1 MNNNELNDRIN
12 LFIYT
17 TKQSDEEITWD
28 TLSDLV
34 NDTFDTELTGN
45 ACRKR
50 FYRFVGNLANTP
62 QVLIKT
68 SLGSDM
74 QDKLSRLQ
82 GEVKKDSAVKSYT
95 VNEHIIGSN
104 NILVIGDIHEPFSH
118 PSYLDFCIGVREKYN
133 CDTIVFIGDVVDEHA
148 LSAWDSDPDG
158 YSAGHEAKQAQL
170 ALQKWYDAFPDA
182 YICIGNH
189 DDRPMRRAFKS
200 GIPKRYIR
208 SFEEIWGSPDGWK
221 WGLSWVADGITY
233 EHGVTGG
240 THAAYNRA
248 LKMGRS
254 IVQGHTHINPGVK
267 YLGPNWYALNVGCGL
282 DENAYAMAYGRQ
294 YNGQIVLGCGVVLDR
309 GNQPIFIPM
318 QVSEVNS

>member
-1 MNNNELNDRIN
+1 MLTNELNDRIN
-12 LFIYT
+12 LFIY
-17 TKQSDEEITWD
+17 ENRGGVTWD
-28 TLSDLV
+28 VVADMV
-34 NDTFDTELTGN
+34 NDRFDIELTGN

-50 FYRFVGNLANTP
+50 SKRFAENLGTTPQILIQKNTP
-62 QVLIKT
+62 ESDISDLDW
-68 SLGSDM
+68 SL
-74 QDKLSRLQ
+74 RLQ
-82 GEVKKDSAVKSYT
+82 GDVKKGSAVKSYT
-95 VNEHIIGSN
+95 VNEQIIGAQ
-104 NILVIGDIHEPFSH
+104 NILIIGDIHEPFSH
-118 PSYLDFCIGVREKYN
+118 PDYLDFCTRTRDKYN
-133 CDTIVFIGDVVDEHA
+133 CDTTIFIGDVVDEHA

-158 YSAGHEAKQAQL
+158 YSAGHEANQAQV
-170 ALQKWYDAFPDA
+170 ALQKWYEAFPDA

-208 SFEEIWGSPDGWK
+208 SFEEIWGSPIGWK
-221 WGLSWVADGITY
+221 WGLSWIADGITY
-233 EHGVTGG
+233 EHGVMGG

-294 YNGQIVLGCGVVLDR
+294 YNGQIVLGCGVVLDQ
-309 GNQPIFIPM
+309 GKQPIFVPM
-318 QVSEVNS
+318 